1 MKYKGELKLIKGK
14 MKLTSKTNIDYYLN
28 INLITIKYNK
38 YILIELL
45 DIKTRFILINDK
57 KKKNFII

>member
-45 DIKTRFILINDK
+45 DIKTRFII
-57 KKKNFII
+57 